1 MQQEQ
6 PKMSMSMKYRKPNTR
21 QRKLAIRAFD
31 GTGVY
36 VRLVFGFFDWGKTF
50 WRQVDMAQEVCGFL

>member
-1 MQQEQ
+1 
-6 PKMSMSMKYRKPNTR
+6 MSMSMKYRKPNTR